1 MDKGEIM
8 GGKSQPQMP
17 PPVDTAAEDAAAK
30 AEAKLEAE
38 KTKMI
43 GTKKKGMYGTIMTT
57 GEGVEEEATTSQS
70 LLGGKKY

>member
-1 MDKGEIM
+1 M

-17 PPVDTAAEDAAAK
+17 PPVDTRVEDAAAK
-30 AEAKLEAE
+30 AEAKAAAE
-38 KTKMI
+38 KEKMI
-43 GTKKKGMYGTIMTT
+43 GSKKKGMYGTIMTT